1 MSLRGAKVYGKV
13 VRVSGIYL
21 EAYNPGSATG
31 DLVEIYPSTG
41 KRIYGEVIGFTED
54 RCIVMPYGKLSGIKP
69 GDRVLVRSESVS
81 TFTGEE
87 LLGKVV
93 NPFGEPLSGERIY
106 TPEKVPIE
114 LTSINPLSR
123 ERIKDVFDTGIRS
136 INGMFTLGRGQKVGI
151 FAGAGVGKSTLL
163 GMITNYSSADVVV
176 LGLIGERGREVREF
190 MEDVL
195 GEGLKKSVVVVSTAD
210 EPPVVK
216 VKGAISAVV
225 HARYFADR
233 GATVLL
239 VMDSIT
245 RFAMAQRE
253 IGLAAG
259 EPPTLKGYTPSVFH
273 MMTNIVESCGNFK
286 GGGSITGIFSVLV
299 EGDDISLDPVADALV
314 GVFDGHIV
322 LSRKRANAGL
332 YPAIDPV
339 RSLSRLMPRLVDEE
353 HMNMAM
359 YIRELLSSYESME
372 DLVNLGLYKKG
383 SNPAVDKVLDY
394 KKLIDGFFKQ
404 DYRRGVSFSESRR
417 ELESLY
423 KAITGE
429 QPASLPSEKPA

>member
-41 KRIYGEVIGFTED
+41 ERIYGEVIGFTED

-69 GDRVLVRSESVS
+69 GDRVLIRSEYVY
-81 TFTGEE
+81 TLTGED

-93 NPFGEPLSGERIY
+93 NPFGEPLDGDTVYSA
-106 TPEKVPIE
+106 KKLPIE
-114 LTSINPLSR
+114 LRSINPLSR
-123 ERIKDVFDTGIRS
+123 ERIKEVFDTGIRS
-136 INGMFTLGRGQKVGI
+136 INGMFTLGKGQKVGI

-163 GMITNYSSADVVV
+163 GMITNYSTADVVV
-176 LGLIGERGREVREF
+176 LALIGERGREVREF
-190 MEDVL
+190 VEDVL
-195 GEGLKKSVVVVSTAD
+195 GRGLSKSIVVVSTAD

-216 VKGAISAVV
+216 VKGALSAIV
-225 HARYFADR
+225 HARYFALK
-233 GATVLL
+233 GADVLL

-273 MMTNIVESCGNFK
+273 MMTNIVESCGNFRD
-286 GGGSITGIFSVLV
+286 GGSITGVFSVLV
-299 EGDDISLDPVADALV
+299 EGDDMTLDPVADALV

-353 HMNMAM
+353 HLNMAM
-359 YIRELLSSYESME
+359 YIKELLSSYESME

-383 SNPAVDKVLDY
+383 SNPAVDRVLEN
-394 KKLIDGFFKQ
+394 KELLDGFFKQ
-404 DYRRGVSFSESRR
+404 DFRTGVSFKESRR
-417 ELESLY
+417 ELERLY
-423 KAITGE
+423 KTLRGE
-429 QPASLPSEKPA
+429 

>member
-1 MSLRGAKVYGKV
+1 MSLKGAKVYGKV

-41 KRIYGEVIGFTED
+41 NRIYGEVIGFAED
-54 RCIVMPYGKLSGIKP
+54 RCIIMPYGRLSGIKP
-69 GDRVLVRSESVS
+69 GDRVLIRSEYVY
-81 TFTGEE
+81 TLTGDE

-93 NPFGEPLSGERIY
+93 NPFGDPLDGETIY
-106 TPEKVPIE
+106 SAQKLPIE
-114 LTSINPLSR
+114 LRNINPLSR

-136 INGMFTLGRGQKVGI
+136 INGMFTLGKGQKVGI

-163 GMITNYSSADVVV
+163 GMITNYSTADVVV
-176 LGLIGERGREVREF
+176 LALIGERGREVREF
-190 MEDVL
+190 IEDVL
-195 GEGLKKSVVVVSTAD
+195 GKGLSKSIVVVSTAD

-216 VKGAISAVV
+216 VKGALSAIV
-225 HARYFADR
+225 HAKYFAQK
-233 GATVLL
+233 GADVLL

-273 MMTNIVESCGNFK
+273 MMTNIVESCGNFRD
-286 GGGSITGIFSVLV
+286 GGSITGVFSVLV
-299 EGDDISLDPVADALV
+299 EGDDITLDPVADALV
-314 GVFDGHIV
+314 GVFDGHII

-353 HMNMAM
+353 HLNMAM
-359 YIRELLSSYESME
+359 YVKELLSSYESME

-383 SNPAVDKVLDY
+383 SNPAVDRVLENKEILDA
-394 KKLIDGFFKQ
+394 FFKQ
-404 DYRRGVSFSESRR
+404 DFREGVSFKESRR
-417 ELESLY
+417 ELENLY
-423 KAITGE
+423 RTLRGE
-429 QPASLPSEKPA
+429 

>member
-1 MSLRGAKVYGKV
+1 MSLKGVKVYGKV
-13 VRVSGIYL
+13 VKVSGIYL

-41 KRIYGEVIGFTED
+41 KKIQGEVIGFNED
-54 RCIVMPYGKLSGIKP
+54 RCIVMPYGRLSGIKP
-69 GDRVLVRSESVS
+69 GDRVLIRSEHVS
-81 TFTGEE
+81 TLTGKA

-93 NPFGEPLSGERIY
+93 NPFGKPLDGGNVF
-106 TPEKVPIE
+106 TTEKLPIE
-114 LTSINPLSR
+114 LTNINPMFR
-123 ERIKDVFDTGIRS
+123 ERITDIFDTGVRS
-136 INGMFTLGRGQKVGI
+136 INGMFTLGKGQKVGI

-163 GMITNYSSADVVV
+163 GMITNYSNADVVV
-176 LGLIGERGREVREF
+176 MALIGERGREVREF
-190 MEDVL
+190 VEDVL

-216 VKGAISAVV
+216 VKGALSAIV
-225 HARYFADR
+225 HARHFASQGMD
-233 GATVLL
+233 VLL

-273 MMTNIVESCGNFK
+273 MMTNIVESCGNFRS
-286 GGGSITGIFSVLV
+286 GGSITGIFSVLV
-299 EGDDISLDPVADALV
+299 EGDDITLDPVADALV

-339 RSLSRLMPRLVDEE
+339 KSLSRLMPKLVSEE
-353 HMNMAM
+353 HMKMAM
-359 YIRELLSSYESME
+359 YVKELLSSYESME
-372 DLVNLGLYKKG
+372 DLVNLGLYKRG
-383 SNPAVDKVLDY
+383 SNPAVDRVLDN
-394 KKLIDGFFKQ
+394 KELIDSFFRQ
-404 DYRRGVSFSESRR
+404 DFREGVSFERSLEELTRLYTALRGES
-417 ELESLY
+417 
-423 KAITGE
+423 A
-429 QPASLPSEKPA
+429 

>member
-1 MSLRGAKVYGKV
+1 MSLKGVKVYGKV

-31 DLVEIYPSTG
+31 DLVEIYPSSG
-41 KRIYGEVIGFTED
+41 KNIYGEVIGFNED

-69 GDRVLVRSESVS
+69 GDRVLIKSEHVS
-81 TFTGEE
+81 TRTGKA

-93 NPFGEPLSGERIY
+93 NPFGEPLDGEPLF
-106 TPEKVPIE
+106 TTEKLPIE
-114 LTSINPLSR
+114 LTNINPLER
-123 ERIKDVFDTGIRS
+123 ERITEVFDTGVRS
-136 INGMFTLGRGQKVGI
+136 VNGMFTLGKGQKVGI

-163 GMITNYSSADVVV
+163 GMITNYSDADVVV
-176 LGLIGERGREVREF
+176 MALIGERGREVREF
-190 MEDVL
+190 VEDVL
-195 GEGLKKSVVVVSTAD
+195 GDGLKRSIVVVSTAD

-216 VKGAISAVV
+216 VKGALSAIV
-225 HARYFADR
+225 HARYFASQ
-233 GATVLL
+233 GMNILL

-273 MMTNIVESCGNFK
+273 MMTNIVESCGNFRS
-286 GGGSITGIFSVLV
+286 GGSITGVFSVLV
-299 EGDDISLDPVADALV
+299 EGDDITLDPVADALV

-332 YPAIDPV
+332 FPAIDPV
-339 RSLSRLMPRLVDEE
+339 KSLSRLMPKLVSEE
-353 HMNMAM
+353 HMKMAM
-359 YIRELLSSYESME
+359 YVKELLSSYESME

-383 SNPAVDKVLDY
+383 SNPAVDKVLEN
-394 KKLIDGFFKQ
+394 KELIDNFFRQ
-404 DYRRGVSFSESRR
+404 DYRKGVSFE
-417 ELESLY
+417 ESLKELTELY
-423 KAITGE
+423 NHLRGKSA
-429 QPASLPSEKPA
+429 

>member
-1 MSLRGAKVYGKV
+1 MPLKGVKVYGKV
-13 VRVSGIYL
+13 VKVSGIYL

-31 DLVEIYPSTG
+31 DLVEIYPSSG
-41 KRIYGEVIGFTED
+41 AKIPGEVIGFNED
-54 RCIVMPYGKLSGIKP
+54 RCIIMPYGRLSGIKP
-69 GDRVLVRSESVS
+69 GDRVLVRSEHVW
-81 TFTGEE
+81 TQTGEE

-93 NPFGEPLSGERIY
+93 NPFGEPLDGRPLYATERL
-106 TPEKVPIE
+106 PIQ
-114 LTSINPLSR
+114 LSNVNPLER
-123 ERIKDVFDTGIRS
+123 ERIREVFDTGVRT
-136 INGMFTLGRGQKVGI
+136 INGMFTLGKGQKVGI

-163 GMITNYSSADVVV
+163 GMITNYSEADVVV
-176 LGLIGERGREVREF
+176 LALIGERGREVREF
-190 MEDVL
+190 VEDVL
-195 GEGLKKSVVVVSTAD
+195 REGLRRSIVVVSTAD

-216 VKGAISAVV
+216 VKGAISAIV
-225 HARYFADR
+225 HAKYFASK
-233 GATVLL
+233 GADVLL

-273 MMTNIVESCGNFK
+273 MMTNIVESCGNFR

-299 EGDDISLDPVADALV
+299 EGDDITLDPVADALV

-339 RSLSRLMPRLVDEE
+339 KSLSRLMPKLVSEE
-353 HMNMAM
+353 HMRIAM
-359 YIRELLSSYESME
+359 YIKELLSSFESME

-383 SNPAVDKVLDY
+383 SNPAVDKVLDN
-394 KKLIDGFFKQ
+394 KEIIDSFFKQ
-404 DYRRGVSFSESRR
+404 DYRSGVSFERSLE
-417 ELESLY
+417 ELRKLY
-423 KAITGE
+423 
-429 QPASLPSEKPA
+429 ASLTGV